1 MPEDSRPRLL
11 IVDDDPLITE
21 TLSYALGK
29 DFKVMVSDSR
39 HHAVS
44 LLRQL
49 DEAPQ
54 LALVDLGLPP
64 MPHRPD
70 EGFQLIGDLLAHS
83 PTMKILVL
91 SGQND
96 AANARHARTL
106 GAAEFV
112 AKPCDPENLKKILL
126 HALQFRAA
134 EISREG
140 IAETD
145 PLVGK
150 SPALQKLKSQIS
162 QYADSPFPALIE
174 GESGTGKEV
183 VANLLHRLSWRRV
196 KPWFALNCAA
206 IAPTLV
212 EPTLFGYTKGAFTG
226 ATQNKSGYFEDASDG
241 TLFLDEIGELPLEL
255 QAKLLRVLENGEF
268 QRVGETQQRFSRSR
282 VIAAT
287 NRDLR
292 QEVRKGNFRADLYHR
307 LSVFTIEVPSLR
319 EMEEDRTLLLEHYR
333 KFYAEQAKLPPF
345 ALDEAAQKA
354 WRAYHFPGNV
364 RELRNVVIR
373 LTTKYAG
380 QKLSLAELEPEFDLE
395 AQADGGP
402 GLPSDPG
409 TLEALLYAI
418 THDEG
423 IVKVSGEVGSGKTM
437 LCRVL
442 MERLPAAVE
451 TIYLANPSLSRDE
464 ILFAIGDELKLELE
478 KGPRILR
485 VLQEHLLRLF
495 GEGRRVVVLIDE
507 AHAMPDETLEEIR
520 LLSNLESNRH
530 KLLQIVL
537 FGQPELD
544 EHLDTAHMRQLKER
558 ITQSFRLEPLVRSD
572 IERYIDFRMRAA
584 GYRGPEVFTR
594 QAIKLIA
601 NASQGLTRR
610 VNILSDKALLAAFAD
625 GTHAVTAAEV
635 KRAVRD

>member
-1 MPEDSRPRLL
+1 MPEDLHPSLL

-29 DFKVMVSDSR
+29 DFEVMVSDSR

-64 MPHRPD
+64 IPHRPD
-70 EGFQLIGDLLAHS
+70 EGFQLISDLLAHS

-134 EISREG
+134 EISGEG
-140 IAETD
+140 IAEAD

-162 QYADSPFPALIE
+162 QYADSPFPALLE

-319 EMEEDRTLLLEHYR
+319 
-333 KFYAEQAKLPPF
+333 
-345 ALDEAAQKA
+345 ALDDSAQKA
-354 WRAYHFPGNV
+354 WRDYHFPGNV

-380 QKLSLAELEPEFDLE
+380 QKLAIADLEPEFDLE

-409 TLEALLYAI
+409 TLIEQAQRHLQ
-418 THDEG
+418 
-423 IVKVSGEVGSGKTM
+423 
-437 LCRVL
+437 R
-442 MERLPAAVE
+442 ERSF
-451 TIYLANPSLSRDE
+451 N
-464 ILFAIGDELKLELE
+464 
-478 KGPRILR
+478 
-485 VLQEHLLRLF
+485 
-495 GEGRRVVVLIDE
+495 
-507 AHAMPDETLEEIR
+507 
-520 LLSNLESNRH
+520 
-530 KLLQIVL
+530 
-537 FGQPELD
+537 LD
-544 EHLDTAHMRQLKER
+544 EMLKAWE
-558 ITQSFRLEPLVRSD
+558 QGY
-572 IERYIDFRMRAA
+572 IEAA
-584 GYRGPEVFTR
+584 M
-594 QAIKLIA
+594 K
-601 NASQGLTRR
+601 LTRGN
-610 VNILSDKALLAAFAD
+610 VSQAAKMLGINRTTLYSRMWSAQ
-625 GTHAVTAAEV
+625 EQQ
-635 KRAVRD
+635 